1 VERQHGSS
9 EEARTQERRQER
21 RAGPEQG
28 GPQRIGEK
36 GRSHACAEQGGA
48 QGRAEAQVGRYDP
61 NETEK
66 PALSPAFLHL
76 PA

>member
-9 EEARTQERRQER
+9 EETRREEERWQK
-21 RAGPEQG
+21 EQG
-28 GPQRIGEK
+28 RPQRIGED
-36 GRSHACAEQGGA
+36 GSPHTCAEQGGA

-61 NETEK
+61 KETKK

>member
-1 VERQHGSS
+1 MERQHGS
-9 EEARTQERRQER
+9 EEEERWQK
-21 RAGPEQG
+21 EQG
-28 GPQRIGEK
+28 RPQRLGAE
-36 GRSHACAEQGGA
+36 GSSHTRAEQGGESGSTEETQIIRLKA
-48 QGRAEAQVGRYDP
+48 